1 MSETPEP
8 TKVEKEKKK
17 SAFKRAFTPA
27 EILAKKYETIQWS
40 EKWNEGFGNPETT
53 GIISICGHSGN
64 GKSSFT
70 MQMIKE
76 LSTCLGKGH
85 MNAYE
90 ENAKLTMQNLLI
102 NNHMQS
108 ANGKI
113 TIIKETF
120 DATYQRLCSSKSAR
134 FVVLDSVQA
143 MRLTYKQ
150 YELLKE
156 LSERKLII
164 FILRADGKRPK
175 GNLGLDIW
183 YDSDLKIWVEG
194 YVATSNGRHN
204 PGGRFV
210 IWREKAIEYHGTQT
224 IEKI

>member
-1 MSETPEP
+1 MSELPEP
-8 TKVEKEKKK
+8 TKAEKKK
-17 SAFKRAFTPA
+17 SPYKRALTPA
-27 EILAKKYETIQWS
+27 EILAKKYETIRWS
-40 EKWNEGFGNPETT
+40 EKWMRAFNNPEST

-76 LSTCLGKGH
+76 LSTCLGRGH

-102 NNHMQS
+102 NNNMES
-108 ANGKI
+108 VNGKI

-120 DATYQRLCSSKSAR
+120 EATFQRLCASKSAR

-175 GNLGLDIW
+175 GNLALDIW

-194 YVATSNGRHN
+194 YLATSNGRHN
-204 PGGRFV
+204 PGGQFV
-210 IWREKAIEYHGTQT
+210 IWREKAIEYHGLKT
-224 IEKI
+224 IEKYEI

>member
-1 MSETPEP
+1 MSNSSEP
-8 TKVEKEKKK
+8 IKLEKEKRK
-17 SAFKRAFTPA
+17 SAFRRALTPA
-27 EILAKKYETIQWS
+27 EILAKRYSTIKWS
-40 EKWNEGFGNPETT
+40 EKWKDAFSNPEST
-53 GIISICGHSGN
+53 GIISICGNSGN

-76 LSTCLGKGH
+76 LSECLGRGH

-108 ANGKI
+108 VNGKI

-150 YELLKE
+150 YELLKDYQQAYF
-156 LSERKLII
+156 LL
-164 FILRADGKRPK
+164 
-175 GNLGLDIW
+175 
-183 YDSDLKIWVEG
+183 
-194 YVATSNGRHN
+194 
-204 PGGRFV
+204 
-210 IWREKAIEYHGTQT
+210 EKFFQPLFH
-224 IEKI
+224 